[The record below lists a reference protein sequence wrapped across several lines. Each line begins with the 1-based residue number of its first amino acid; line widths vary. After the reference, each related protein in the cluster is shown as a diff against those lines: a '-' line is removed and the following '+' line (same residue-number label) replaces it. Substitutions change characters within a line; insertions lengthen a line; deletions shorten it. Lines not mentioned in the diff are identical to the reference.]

1 MYYYH
6 FHQWLAFFYFYCV
19 FGWCFES
26 TYVSLKKGHF
36 INRGFMKGPW
46 LPLYGTGA
54 ICVLF
59 VTLPF
64 QSNWILVYL
73 VGALAA
79 TILEYIVG
87 ALMVR
92 LFKVRYWDYSYRKI
106 QLNGHICLVSTI
118 AWGFLSLLMVYVV
131 HEPVAKFIL
140 SLNNDFVSVVTFLIT
155 IAMVFDF
162 ANAFRQAM
170 DLRALIIQ
178 AEQIRENLHDRLEL
192 QAELVKASTEEKLTI
207 INARR
212 DYMMQY
218 YGDQL
223 RDKKADLQ
231 TALEPRFETSEQVAK
246 IEALLE
252 KDIFDLQELRQ
263 KMVQKMIRPASYVL
277 RNNPGFKAPSLKKE
291 SIKLKEL
298 IKKETA
304 K

>member
-1 MYYYH
+1 
-6 FHQWLAFFYFYCV
+6 
-19 FGWCFES
+19 
-26 TYVSLKKGHF
+26 
-36 INRGFMKGPW
+36 
-46 LPLYGTGA
+46 
-54 ICVLF
+54 
-59 VTLPF
+59 
-64 QSNWILVYL
+64 
-73 VGALAA
+73 
-79 TILEYIVG
+79 
-87 ALMVR
+87 
-92 LFKVRYWDYSYRKI
+92 
-106 QLNGHICLVSTI
+106 
-118 AWGFLSLLMVYVV
+118 
-131 HEPVAKFIL
+131 
-140 SLNNDFVSVVTFLIT
+140 
-155 IAMVFDF
+155 MVFDF

-178 AEQIRENLHDRLEL
+178 AEQIRENLHERLEL

-218 YGDQL
+218 YGNQL

>member
-1 MYYYH
+1 
-6 FHQWLAFFYFYCV
+6 
-19 FGWCFES
+19 
-26 TYVSLKKGHF
+26 VSLKKGHF

-140 SLNNDFVSVVTFLIT
+140 NLNNDFVSVVTFLIT

-178 AEQIRENLHDRLEL
+178 AEQIRENLHERLEL
-192 QAELVKASTEEKLTI
+192 QAELVKASTEEKLMI

-231 TALEPRFETSEQVAK
+231 AALEPRFETAEQAAK
-246 IEALLE
+246 IETLLE
-252 KDIFDLQELRQ
+252 KDIFNLQELRQ
-263 KMVQKMIRPASYVL
+263 KMVQKMVRPASYVL
-277 RNNPGFKAPSLKKE
+277 KNNPGFKAPSLKKE

>member
-1 MYYYH
+1 
-6 FHQWLAFFYFYCV
+6 
-19 FGWCFES
+19 
-26 TYVSLKKGHF
+26 VSLKKGHF

-140 SLNNDFVSVVTFLIT
+140 NLNNDFVSVVTFLIT

-178 AEQIRENLHDRLEL
+178 AEQIRENLHERLEL

-231 TALEPRFETSEQVAK
+231 AALEPRFETSEQVAK